1 MRTALRRD
9 DEVLDMTAADMTA
22 AEAAV
27 TPHVHEIADGVYAYT
42 HTRGGWCV
50 SNAGVLTGPDGAV
63 VIDTL
68 ATEGRGRALVEFVDG
83 LGTGPARTIVNTHHH
98 GDHNFGNHLFGPTA
112 VVVGHD
118 RIRPEMIETGLALTE
133 LWPQVEWGDVRVTPP
148 SITFSYHLTLHQGLR
163 RVELLHFGTAAHTT
177 NDVVAWLPEER
188 VLFAGD
194 LVMAG
199 AAPFCL
205 MGSISGSI
213 TTVRRL
219 AALGAETVVA
229 GHGPVTGPE
238 IFDQTLRYLRWVQD
252 LAAEG
257 RALGLTPLAIALEAD
272 HGEFADLL
280 DQERLVGNLYRA
292 DAELTGGLLGE
303 ALDVPAIFEE
313 MVVYNG
319 GQVPVCLA

>member
-1 MRTALRRD
+1 
-9 DEVLDMTAADMTA
+9 MTATETTA
-22 AEAAV
+22 
-27 TPHVHEIADGVYAYT
+27 TPQAHEIADGVYAYT
-42 HTRGGWCV
+42 HSRGGWCV

-68 ATEGRGRALVEFVDG
+68 ATEGRTRALVEFVDG
-83 LGTGPARTIVNTHHH
+83 LGAGPARTIVNTHHH
-98 GDHNFGNHLFGPTA
+98 GDHNFGNHLFGPAA

-118 RIRPEMIETGLALTE
+118 RIRPEMIETGLALTK
-133 LWPQVEWGDVRVTPP
+133 LWPDVEWGDVRVTLP
-148 SITFSYHLTLHQGLR
+148 SITFGYHLTLHQGRR

-194 LVMAG
+194 LVMSG

-205 MGSISGSI
+205 MGSVSGAI
-213 TTVRRL
+213 TAVRRL

-252 LAAEG
+252 LAVEG

-272 HGEFADLL
+272 HGEFADLV

-292 DAELTGGLLGE
+292 DAELSGGEPGE
-303 ALDVPAIFEE
+303 PLDVLAIFDE
-313 MVVYNG
+313 MVLYNG
-319 GQVPVCLA
+319 GQVPACLA

>member
-1 MRTALRRD
+1 
-9 DEVLDMTAADMTA
+9 MTAIETTA
-22 AEAAV
+22 
-27 TPHVHEIADGVYAYT
+27 TPRVQEIADGVYAYT
-42 HTRGGWCV
+42 HSRGGWCV
-50 SNAGVLTGPDGAV
+50 SNAGVLTGPDGVV

-68 ATEGRGRALVEFVDG
+68 ATEGRTRALVEFVDR
-83 LGTGPARTIVNTHHH
+83 LDTGPARTIVNTHHH
-98 GDHNFGNHLFGPTA
+98 GDHNFGNHLFGPAA

-118 RIRPEMIETGLALTE
+118 RIRPEMIETGLALTK
-133 LWPQVEWGDVRVTPP
+133 LWPDVEWGDVRVTLP
-148 SITFSYHLTLHQGLR
+148 SITFSYHLTLHRGER
-163 RVELLHFGTAAHTT
+163 RVELIHFGTAAHTT

-205 MGSISGSI
+205 MGSVSGAI
-213 TTVRRL
+213 TAVRRL

-272 HGEFADLL
+272 HGEFAELV

-292 DAELTGGLLGE
+292 DAELSGGRLGE
-303 ALDVPAIFEE
+303 PLDVLAIFDE
-313 MVVYNG
+313 MVLYNG
-319 GQVPVCLA
+319 GQVPTCLA

>member
-1 MRTALRRD
+1 
-9 DEVLDMTAADMTA
+9 MTATETSA
-22 AEAAV
+22 APTV
-27 TPHVHEIADGVYAYT
+27 TEIADDIYAYT
-42 HTRGGWCV
+42 HSRGGWCV
-50 SNAGVLTGPDGAV
+50 SNAGVLVGPDGAV

-68 ATEGRGRALVEFVDG
+68 ATEGRTRALVEFVDG
-83 LGTGPARTIVNTHHH
+83 LGAGPARTIVNTHHH

-112 VVVGHD
+112 VVIGHD
-118 RIRPEMIETGLALTE
+118 RIRPEMVETGLALTK
-133 LWPQVEWGDVRVTPP
+133 LWPDVDWGDVRVTLPG
-148 SITFSYHLTLHQGLR
+148 ITFGDKLTLHVGER
-163 RVELLHFGTAAHTT
+163 RVELIHLGPAAHTS

-194 LVMAG
+194 LVMSG

-205 MGSISGSI
+205 MGSVSGSI
-213 TTVRRL
+213 AAVRRL

-257 RALGLTPLAIALEAD
+257 RTLGLTPLAIALEAD
-272 HGEFADLL
+272 HGEFAELV

-292 DAELTGGLLGE
+292 DAELSGGPLGE
-303 ALDVPAIFEE
+303 PLDVLSIFDE
-313 MVVYNG
+313 MVLYNG
-319 GQVPVCLA
+319 GQVPACLA